1 MQVVLVLVVVLAVLV
16 IILVLVLVLVPAAE
30 AEAADDASSEGTADA
45 GGTVCSGLSAVI
57 FAHLRH
63 SVLVV
68 GTVEDAGQAVET
80 LARATSPAGVGP
92 VPSIAPAW
100 QPALAFTHAWALV
113 RAALQVLRIVAT
125 DGRMRTYVLRCK
137 MV

>member
-1 MQVVLVLVVVLAVLV
+1 MVLVLVVVLAVLI
-16 IILVLVLVLVPAAE
+16 IILVLVPAAEAE

-113 RAALQVLRIVAT
+113 RAAFASFEDCG
-125 DGRMRTYVLRCK
+125 DGRTHVDVRTAKRYE
-137 MV
+137 